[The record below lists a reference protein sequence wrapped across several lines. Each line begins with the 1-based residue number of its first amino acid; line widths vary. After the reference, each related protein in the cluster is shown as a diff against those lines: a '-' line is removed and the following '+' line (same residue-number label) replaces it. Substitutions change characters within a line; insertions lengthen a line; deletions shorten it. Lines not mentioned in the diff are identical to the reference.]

1 MPVPATTQLWDEIV
15 GTAVAPATLS
25 LWWLYQSGLVIKS
38 PGGTLVCIDPYLS
51 DAAFRSYQ
59 QARTVPTL
67 IDPARAALDALVAS
81 HAHEDHLDP
90 DSVTGF
96 MSHERARFIGP
107 PLAVAKVLA
116 KGVAPERTVPVR
128 RGAVV
133 EVGDLSVRAVAAR
146 HPFEPE
152 PAPDAV
158 GYVVEHDGVSVYHSG
173 DTQYDND
180 IVVDTMGTSA
190 SFIAINGT
198 AGNMNAH
205 EAAMLAWQQKTRLAV
220 PFHYGLW
227 SDKGYGEGATIDPAI
242 FVETYRRLDPQG
254 RSLVL
259 TAGEE
264 VVVGAAGL
272 VRRN

>member
-1 MPVPATTQLWDEIV
+1 MQVPATAPLWDDIL
-15 GTAVAPATLS
+15 GTVVAPGTLS

-59 QARTVPTL
+59 QARTVPAL
-67 IDPARAALDALVAS
+67 IDPAGAALDALVAS

-90 DSVTGF
+90 DSITGF

-107 PLAVAKVLA
+107 PLAVAKVLS
-116 KGVAPERTVPVR
+116 KGVAAGRTAPVR
-128 RGAVV
+128 RGTVV

-173 DTQYDND
+173 DTQYDNE
-180 IVVDTMGTSA
+180 IVVDTMRTSA

-198 AGNMNAH
+198 AGNMNAY
-205 EAAMLAWQQKTRLAV
+205 EAALLAWQQKTLLAV

-242 FVETYRRLDPQG
+242 FVDTYHRLDPDG
-254 RSLVL
+254 RTLVL
-259 TAGEE
+259 AAGKQ
-264 VVVGAAGL
+264 VVVGPGGL
-272 VRRN
+272 VGST